1 MPKVTHKQVP
11 AESPTQF
18 LPEIIKQNTHKFNL
32 TPEFNLKFNKDT
44 HPLNFELKKTK
55 QKKEVRPLP
64 GRNPEMCLQKV
75 ALLQGGQG
83 GMEEGWRRDGGGMEE
98 GGEVGVDCSLLGFP

>member
-1 MPKVTHKQVP
+1 M
-11 AESPTQF
+11 
-18 LPEIIKQNTHKFNL
+18 

-83 GMEEGWRRDGGGMEE
+83 GMEEGWRRDGGGR
-98 GGEVGVDCSLLGFP
+98 GGGRRLFFAWLSLSSKRLGGTQKESCYEK